1 MPPRKRKAGVV
12 DDNNDNDNGQPSA
25 KKPRKPAAA
34 ETATTFRPRR
44 EINKEPA
51 SVKASDSKL
60 NRPESRLN
68 RPKSKTA
75 LTGAKRGRPPK
86 SAVARKAP
94 AAEPTPKT
102 KKPVGRPRKIQPEVQ
117 PEVQPEA
124 VQKDEELDEE
134 IDEPDD
140 GRCYWLMKAEPESRF
155 EKGVD
160 VKFSIDDLEAAKEP
174 EPWDGVRNAAARN
187 NLRAMRKG
195 DYAFFYHSNCKVPAI
210 AGIMEIVREHSVD
223 ETAFD
228 PAHPYYDPK
237 STREKPKWEVVHVKF
252 RRKFK
257 KVVTL
262 DELKSHAKPGLALEK
277 LQTLRQSRL
286 SVSAVTPKQW
296 KFITTQFAPGGDE
309 QPESS
314 TEQITVEDTH
324 AANGTEQEQA

>member
-1 MPPRKRKAGVV
+1 V
-12 DDNNDNDNGQPSA
+12 
-25 KKPRKPAAA
+25 
-34 ETATTFRPRR
+34 TT
-44 EINKEPA
+44 
-51 SVKASDSKL
+51 SDSKL
-60 NRPESRLN
+60 NRPESKLN

-75 LTGAKRGRPPK
+75 STGAKRGRPPK
-86 SAVARKAP
+86 STAAGKAP
-94 AAEPTPKT
+94 AAESTPKT
-102 KKPVGRPRKIQPEVQ
+102 KKPVGRPRKPQPED
-117 PEVQPEA
+117 

-134 IDEPDD
+134 IDEPDN

-160 VKFSIDDLEAAKEP
+160 VKFSIDDLHAAKEP

-195 DYAFFYHSNCKVPAI
+195 DYAFFYHSNCKVPGI

-228 PAHPYYDPK
+228 PAHPYHDPK

-257 KVVTL
+257 KVVAL
-262 DELKSHAKPGLALEK
+262 DELKSHAKPGQALEK

-296 KFITTQFAPGGDE
+296 NFITTRLASEGDE
-309 QPESS
+309 QSESPM
-314 TEQITVEDTH
+314 EQITVEDTH
-324 AANGTEQEQA
+324 AANGTEQKEQA